1 MSALNRT
8 GGTPLH
14 DAALGGS
21 VDVINELLDHGA
33 NIDAQDR
40 ESGATPLM
48 LAVSMDRLP
57 AARVLL
63 TRGAN
68 PKITDHEGN
77 TALDRARKVD
87 DPDLVKLLRNPAA
100 SGS

>member
-1 MSALNRT
+1 LNRA

-21 VDVINELLDHGA
+21 VDVINVLLDHGA
-33 NIDAQDR
+33 DIDAHDR

-48 LAVSMDRLP
+48 LAVSMDRVP

-63 TRGAN
+63 TRVAN
-68 PKITDHEGN
+68 QNITDQAGN
-77 TALDRARKVD
+77 TALDRALKVD
-87 DPDLVKLLRNPAA
+87 DPELVKLLRNPAP